1 MRKAYRGPCP
11 TGPSTSRPAIAARH
25 PHDRLERPQ
34 SQELIGRDRREEP
47 GQGADVI
54 GAGSKEGDRR
64 RVGDDLDLAGQEADS
79 LRRFGYEVVECGGPT
94 RNRCPVLAGH
104 SCDLAE
110 RADVLVYDV
119 WASGDAE
126 GARTLIENIR
136 DIHPDTPVVLTS
148 PGLQLAWEE
157 SIGTHAVTPLLGQ
170 PTGARLHEA
179 IQSALGSV
187 TPH

>member
-1 MRKAYRGPCP
+1 M
-11 TGPSTSRPAIAARH
+11 T
-25 PHDRLERPQ
+25 
-34 SQELIGRDRREEP
+34 
-47 GQGADVI
+47 
-54 GAGSKEGDRR
+54 
-64 RVGDDLDLAGQEADS
+64 RVLVVHHDLDLAGQEADS
-79 LRRFGYEVVECGGPT
+79 LRRFGYDVIECGGPT

-136 DIHPDTPVVLTS
+136 EIHPETPVVLTS
-148 PGLQLAWEE
+148 PGLQLSWEE
-157 SIGTHAVTPLLGQ
+157 SIGSHAVTPLLGQ

-179 IQSALGSV
+179 IQTALATAPPVVGD
-187 TPH
+187 